1 MEKKANSLFI
11 KIIKNK
17 YWLIVLFFIVWMLFF
32 DNNSYL
38 KHRTLDNQINTLEET
53 KNFYTEEII
62 KDSIIARKLNNSFE
76 VEKYAREQY
85 FMKRDSEDIYIIEYQ
100 EDEK

>member
-1 MEKKANSLFI
+1 MSNKSNILVI

-17 YWLIVLFFIVWMLFF
+17 YWLILLFFVVWMLFF

-38 KHRTLDNQINTLEET
+38 KHRTLDNRINTLEET

-62 KDSIIARKLNNSFE
+62 KDSIIARKLNNNFE

-100 EDEK
+100 DNEK